1 MQLYYKCT
9 GKHIRYI
16 PTLIDTNPAVTIP
29 ALIDTNPA
37 VTMEGLIPYARGFFY
52 HLPVSLSSMQ
62 FNTWHH
68 HIYDKPVKSPTP
80 FFISNILN
88 LESESSDSMD
98 MSGRNA
104 IFANVGYSGHLF
116 SSQTRYPNVIVRSGS
131 PVRLGE
137 KELEGTRVRTN
148 AQSPCMFPRDRVES
162 PQEGL

>member
-1 MQLYYKCT
+1 
-9 GKHIRYI
+9 
-16 PTLIDTNPAVTIP
+16 
-29 ALIDTNPA
+29 
-37 VTMEGLIPYARGFFY
+37 MEGLIPYARGFFY

-80 FFISNILN
+80 FYISNILN
-88 LESESSDSMD
+88 LESESRRKAECTDSMD

-104 IFANVGYSGHLF
+104 IFTNVGYSGRLF

-137 KELEGTRVRTN
+137 KELEGTRGRTN
-148 AQSPCMFPRDRVES
+148 AQSPCTFPRDRVES
-162 PQEGL
+162 PQEGICVS